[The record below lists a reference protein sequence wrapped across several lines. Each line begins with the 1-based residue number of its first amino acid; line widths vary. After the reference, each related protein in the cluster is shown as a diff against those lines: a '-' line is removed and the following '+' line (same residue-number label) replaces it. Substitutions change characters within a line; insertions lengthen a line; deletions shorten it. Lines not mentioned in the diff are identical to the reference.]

1 MNNIFEM
8 RDKLCQLFNLKIHA
22 PIVKPF
28 IKYLDKM
35 KYKTI
40 KVIYY
45 DK

>member
-8 RDKLCQLFNLKIHA
+8 LRIKGLFKLKNHT

-45 DK
+45 DKQ